1 MCKGLYKFIVFIL
14 LLISYYIEIL
24 LFALQIFPFI
34 QLKDVAYL
42 SQFYFNSPAIYQIL
56 GFSSIIL
63 FIIIFYIIKEIFA
76 PKFASSKKNYFIL
89 IGFIALIFTINT
101 FASNNKWMK
110 SQSYFFFKNKENT
123 LLKVTGNKLITNI
136 STNSASKSLF
146 QEVRSNN

>member
-1 MCKGLYKFIVFIL
+1 MNRKVVSCIVNINIDYPMLCKLFKWTFIFLVGLNLPFILLSFYLGFNRPVINLDFLIIIIFLYNRNFIYKFIVFIL

-63 FIIIFYIIKEIFA
+63 FIIETFA
-76 PKFASSKKNYFIL
+76 R
-89 IGFIALIFTINT
+89 INT
-101 FASNNKWMK
+101 QKFI
-110 SQSYFFFKNKENT
+110 
-123 LLKVTGNKLITNI
+123 KL
-136 STNSASKSLF
+136 
-146 QEVRSNN
+146 V